1 MAKKTAAVTEPE
13 IHESA
18 MDYAEHQKSYKLF
31 LAVLKW
37 SVIATAVLVVFLYF
51 VIAP

>member
-1 MAKKTAAVTEPE
+1 MAKKTAVTEPA

-18 MDYAEHQKSYKLF
+18 NDYAEHEKSYRLF

-37 SVIATAVLVVFLYF
+37 SVISTVVLMVFLYF
-51 VIAP
+51 IIAP